1 MQFKLAG
8 VIMDKDPFDP
18 RTEPGSSVYFFN
30 AFKQHKVL
38 QEVTTV
44 R

>member
-8 VIMDKDPFDP
+8 VIMDEGPFDP
-18 RTEPGSSVYFFN
+18 RTGPGSSVLQCVQAN
-30 AFKQHKVL
+30 KVL
-38 QEVTTV
+38 QEVTTI